1 MKPRILLSLT
11 LFILVFVLQGIAQ
24 NKSTVEY
31 IRRDDT
37 VSLKMDI
44 YQPDALINN
53 RTCILFVHGGAF
65 FVGTRDFS
73 KYYAPYFKFFTD
85 NGFTVVS
92 IDYRLGLKGQKRPS
106 VWNRKPLIHAIDIAV
121 EDLFEATK
129 YLIIHATEL
138 GIDTSKIILNG
149 ESAGA
154 ITVLQG
160 DYEIKNRFEN
170 SKLLPA
176 TFQYAGVISF
186 AGAVYSTHGAL
197 KYLEKPAPTL
207 FFHGS
212 KDKFVPYKKIRLFR
226 EGIFGSEALV
236 NVFIK
241 KDYYFQFYSFQNVNH
256 EVAVF
261 PQIEYREEILK
272 FIKDCVWN
280 KKSTQLEIYVVD
292 NKYRINPKMSLKNY
306 MK

>member
-1 MKPRILLSLT
+1 MKKIFYLAII
-11 LFILVFVLQGIAQ
+11 ILVFVQQGFTQ
-24 NKSTVEY
+24 KKSTIEY
-31 IRRDDT
+31 VKRDDSL
-37 VSLKMDI
+37 SLKMDI
-44 YQPDALINN
+44 FQPESVVNN

-85 NGFTVVS
+85 QGFTVVS

-106 VWNRKPLIHAIDIAV
+106 IWNRKPLIHSIDIAV
-121 EDLFEATK
+121 EDLFEATR
-129 YLIIHATEL
+129 YLIIHAQEL
-138 GIDTSKIILNG
+138 EIDTSKIILNG

-160 DYEIKNRFEN
+160 DYELKNRFEN
-170 SKLLPA
+170 SKLLPE
-176 TFQYAGVISF
+176 TFRYAGVISF
-186 AGAVYSTHGAL
+186 AGAIYSNHGAL
-197 KYLEKPAPTL
+197 KYAEKPAPTL

-226 EGIFGSEALV
+226 EGIYGSEAIV
-236 NVFIK
+236 NVYKK
-241 KDYYFQFYSFQNVNH
+241 KDYCFQFYSFQEVNH

-272 FIKDCVWN
+272 FIIDYVWN
-280 KKSTQLEIYVVD
+280 KKSNQMEIYIID
-292 NKYRINPKMSLKNY
+292 SKRNSDSKSSLKKY

>member
-1 MKPRILLSLT
+1 MKKFVYLAII
-11 LFILVFVLQGIAQ
+11 ILVFVQQGFSQ
-24 NKSTVEY
+24 KKSTIEY
-31 IRRDDT
+31 IKRDDSL
-37 VSLKMDI
+37 SLKMDI
-44 YQPDALINN
+44 FQPENAVNN

-85 NGFTVVS
+85 QGFTVVS

-106 VWNRKPLIHAIDIAV
+106 IWNRKPLIYAIDIAV

-129 YLIIHATEL
+129 YLIIHAQEL
-138 GIDTSKIILNG
+138 GIDTSKIVLNG

-160 DYEIKNRFEN
+160 DYELKNRFEN
-170 SKLLPA
+170 SKLLPE
-176 TFQYAGVISF
+176 TFRYAGVISF
-186 AGAVYSTHGAL
+186 AGAIYSNHGPL
-197 KYLEKPAPTL
+197 KYAEKPAPTL

-212 KDKFVPYKKIRLFR
+212 KDKFVPYKKIRFFR
-226 EGIFGSEALV
+226 EGIFGSEAIV
-236 NVFIK
+236 NVYKK
-241 KDYYFQFYSFQNVNH
+241 KDYSFQFYSFQEVNH

-292 NKYRINPKMSLKNY
+292 NRHRSNPKMSLKNY